1 MTGKE
6 LRVKLVSAG
15 KQVTDLAQL
24 MGISHQSL
32 SQALNAKDV
41 KTGLVEKIASALN
54 LPLSF
59 FYEDSAGAHITTNGD
74 HAIANGDHAIAAID
88 STVSGSSEKAVLE
101 ERILGMQRLLA
112 EKERIIQMYEQ
123 LYPPTSSDRH
133 RTTDI

>member
-32 SQALNAKDV
+32 SQALKAKDV

-59 FYEDSAGAHITTNGD
+59 FYDGSAGAHITTNGD

-112 EKERIIQMYEQ
+112 EKERIIQMYEK

-133 RTTDI
+133 TATDI

>member
-1 MTGKE
+1 MTGKNLKEKVASSEISISE
-6 LRVKLVSAG
+6 LAKKIGLTQQG
-15 KQVTDLAQL
+15 
-24 MGISHQSL
+24 L

-112 EKERIIQMYEQ
+112 EKERIIQMYEK

-133 RTTDI
+133 TATDI